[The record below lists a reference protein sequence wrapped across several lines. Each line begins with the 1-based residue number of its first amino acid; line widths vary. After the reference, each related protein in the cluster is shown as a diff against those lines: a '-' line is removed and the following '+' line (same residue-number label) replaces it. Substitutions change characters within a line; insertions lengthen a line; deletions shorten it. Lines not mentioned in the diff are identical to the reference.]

1 MNERPVLVVEDDAAI
16 GNGLVA
22 ALRSSGLDPELAED
36 GASALAIAASARPSL
51 ILLDLGLPD
60 IDGFDLCRRLRGL
73 LPAASIV
80 VITARDA
87 EMDAVVAL
95 DAGADDYVTKPF
107 RLGEL
112 LARIRAHLRRVDP
125 TETRLQQGDL
135 LVDVAARRAWCA
147 GTELDLRAKE
157 FDLLALLVSEA
168 GRVVTRDRLMSEVW
182 DEHWHGSTK
191 TLDMTMS
198 TLRRKLGPVGGRVST
213 LRGVGF
219 RFESA

>member
-1 MNERPVLVVEDDAAI
+1 MLVVEDDPGI

-22 ALRSSGLDPELAED
+22 ALRSSGLE
-36 GASALAIAASARPSL
+36 SALAPDGAAALEIAVRDGPAV

-60 IDGFDLCRRLRGL
+60 IDGFELCRRLRGL

-80 VITARDA
+80 VVTARDA
-87 EMDAVVAL
+87 EMDAVMAL

-112 LARIRAHLRRVDP
+112 LARIRAHLRRLEPSDALL
-125 TETRLQQGDL
+125 EHGDL
-135 LVDVAARRAWCA
+135 VIDVAARRAWCE
-147 GTELDLRAKE
+147 GSELDLRAKE
-157 FDLLALLVSEA
+157 FDLLAFLVSEA
-168 GRVVTRDRLMSEVW
+168 GRVVTRDRLMREVW

-198 TLRRKLGPVGGRVST
+198 TLRRKLGPVGARVST

-219 RFESA
+219 RFETA

>member
-1 MNERPVLVVEDDAAI
+1 MLVVEDDQGI

-22 ALRSSGLDPELAED
+22 ALRSSGLE
-36 GASALAIAASARPSL
+36 SALAPDGAAALDSAVRDGPAV

-60 IDGFDLCRRLRGL
+60 IDGFELCRRLRGL
-73 LPAASIV
+73 LPAASILV
-80 VITARDA
+80 VTARDA
-87 EMDAVVAL
+87 EMDAVMAL

-112 LARIRAHLRRVDP
+112 LARIRAHLRRLEP
-125 TETRLQQGDL
+125 AGALLEHGDL
-135 LVDVAARRAWCA
+135 VIDVAARRAWCEGA
-147 GTELDLRAKE
+147 ELDLRAKE
-157 FDLLALLVSEA
+157 FDLLAFLVSEA
-168 GRVVTRDRLMSEVW
+168 GRVVTRDRLMREVW

-198 TLRRKLGPVGGRVST
+198 TLRRKLGPVGARVST

-219 RFESA
+219 RFETA